1 MAAKS
6 YIPLAGS
13 CMDINTQSACRGF
26 TFQERNVG
34 VRFSILFGY
43 PQIKNMG
50 VQYKATFRNFE
61 TFDQVMFFCV
71 QDMLG
76 ISRQPFSQV
85 DIVGIATQ
93 AVSLVWF

>member
-1 MAAKS
+1 MAAKY

-13 CMDINTQSACRGF
+13 CMYVNTQTACRGF
-26 TFQERNVG
+26 TFQEWNVG
-34 VRFSILFGY
+34 MRFSILFGY
-43 PQIKNMG
+43 PQIKNIRI
-50 VQYKATFRNFE
+50 QYKASFRNFE

-71 QDMLG
+71 QDMLR